1 MVGAIGIMPSTVDI
15 AVSMIGW
22 KGFLSLAG
30 LAGGGLWS
38 LAFMMTKISYSG
50 YRFPSGDHP
59 AGRLALCP
67 FHLELLQGL
76 GIRAAR
82 TSAIIAGGARRARS
96 GKVVIERLLPTRK
109 GQE

>member
-22 KGFLSLAG
+22 KGFLMLAG
-30 LAGGGLWS
+30 LAGGELWP

-50 YRFPSGDHP
+50 YRFPSGDHS

-67 FHLELLQGL
+67 FHLELLQEPRHSRSEDRRGHRW
-76 GIRAAR
+76 GR
-82 TSAIIAGGARRARS
+82 TQ
-96 GKVVIERLLPTRK
+96 GKI
-109 GQE
+109 G